1 MRCGSCALALGSET
15 HRSVMRSA
23 ELNRNDTAYMC
34 LVSTITAFT
43 EQAAL
48 VGCCSIRPQD
58 GNCSVPP
65 EICEVLPI
73 TQDEPPQPR
82 PQQQLCSWC
91 RVRMPLRSRCLPPC
105 LPAAAD
111 APALPS
117 PVPTKTRYEVSRPRP
132 RALHTC
138 CNEHLC
144 NKAAGGSHSDY
155 VDISV
160 QGSLDGSFAGET
172 TCDGTRA
179 VNRAMSCGEAKPPV
193 DAMR

>member
-1 MRCGSCALALGSET
+1 MTSHACVL
-15 HRSVMRSA
+15 SA
-23 ELNRNDTAYMC
+23 QSLRLRN
-34 LVSTITAFT
+34 
-43 EQAAL
+43 QAAL

-58 GNCSVPP
+58 GIVRYRQGSAN
-65 EICEVLPI
+65 LPI

-117 PVPTKTRYEVSRPRP
+117 PVPTKTGYVVNQPRP

-144 NKAAGGSHSDY
+144 NKAAGGSRSDY

-160 QGSLDGSFAGET
+160 QGSLDGSIAGKIM
-172 TCDGTRA
+172 CDGTRA